1 MIDTAAVG
9 AASGAITAAIGVAVF
24 FIARQNA
31 RAEQAL
37 KIQHAEQTSGNALQ
51 TAAEAEEEIKALN
64 ERVTTLGAQFALYRE
79 LAIEKFVT
87 HAMISEL
94 EKRLVES
101 DTKSEQRVVEAIA
114 GLNQRIDRVL
124 EPTARRRGRG

>member
-37 KIQHAEQTSGNALQ
+37 KIQRAEQTSGNALQ

-79 LAIEKFVT
+79 QAIEKFVT

-94 EKRLVES
+94 EQRLVES